1 MVMPSAVVR
10 VNRWWAGGASGPPK
24 GPEPPGP
31 RCPESRPCPYKA
43 AGTRKRGRRCLG
55 ILVIRLWEDRCMG
68 THNRDR
74 RRQKKRRQEAAARA
88 RERRRAEANGLPGS
102 DLDAADIER
111 LLFTAVAAHRDG
123 HDDVEYEVA
132 ELLAL

>member
-1 MVMPSAVVR
+1 
-10 VNRWWAGGASGPPK
+10 
-24 GPEPPGP
+24 
-31 RCPESRPCPYKA
+31 
-43 AGTRKRGRRCLG
+43 
-55 ILVIRLWEDRCMG
+55 MG

-123 HDDVEYEVA
+123 DDDVEYEVA
-132 ELLAL
+132 ELLALHGPGHGGDPLVDAVVARCLRREVAGAGEQGWAAADLDRAGP